1 MATTC
6 GPTQKGWALQRLGPP
21 RVWNLLRFSVPMIG
35 RTVSHYRILD
45 KIGEGGMGVVFKAED
60 MRLGRMVALKTV
72 PAHLSG
78 DKERKER
85 FLREARAA
93 SSLNHPNICTI
104 YEI

>member
-1 MATTC
+1 MICA
-6 GPTQKGWALQRLGPP
+6 
-21 RVWNLLRFSVPMIG
+21 FMIG

-72 PAHLSG
+72 PAHFAA

-104 YEI
+104 YEIEEVPPNHFDGSP